1 MNETCQIND
10 DILKAW
16 TDFQRD
22 APQKET
28 DIIERKKKGTRDHE
42 IVVKGGFVKM
52 YIPGSDHKGTF
63 NPSISFYSCHFLKR

>member
-42 IVVKGGFVKM
+42 IVVKGG
-52 YIPGSDHKGTF
+52 S
-63 NPSISFYSCHFLKR
+63 